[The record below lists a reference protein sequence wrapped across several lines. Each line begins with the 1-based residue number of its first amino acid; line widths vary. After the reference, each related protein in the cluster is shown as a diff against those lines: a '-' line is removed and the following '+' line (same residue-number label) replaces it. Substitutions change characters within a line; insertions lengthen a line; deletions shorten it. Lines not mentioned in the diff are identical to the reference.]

1 MIDIAAIVAAA
12 VNTGGIG
19 KDGTLPWSIPGDMS
33 FFKRVTSEG
42 GNNAVIM
49 GRKTWE
55 SIPLKFRPLPNRIN
69 VVVSRNDD
77 LELPEDVLLANSLEN
92 ALEKLRSSQTSNI
105 SKIFIIGG
113 ASIYKEALEKNLC
126 NKILLTEVHNHPLDF
141 ECGEQSFDT
150 HFPLL
155 SVKSDWD
162 SKLLEEGS
170 WYSHGDLKYRFIE
183 YTRPEESEEQ
193 EVANDVFPAAQAQ
206 VDINKEEMQYLNLCR
221 HIIEN
226 GVTKSDRT
234 GTGTIA
240 SFGHT
245 MRFSL
250 RDDTIPLLT
259 TKRVFWRGVAE
270 ELLWFV
276 RGQTDAKLLQQKN
289 IHIWDGNASKEYMES
304 IGLGHYAEGD
314 LGPVY
319 GFQWRNWGAD
329 YEGCD
334 ADYTDKGVDQL
345 QECIDKIKN
354 KPWDRRIIM
363 SAWNVGD
370 ISKMALPPCHMFCQ
384 FFVDTEHNEL
394 HCQMYQRSADMGLGV
409 PFNIAS
415 YSLLT
420 HLIARVCGLKAGEF
434 VHVLGD
440 AHVYSNH
447 VDALKVQLERE
458 PRAFPKLYINGNK
471 GRIED
476 FEMED
481 LDLVGYNPHKSIKM
495 EMAV

>member
-1 MIDIAAIVAAA
+1 MKPI
-12 VNTGGIG
+12 
-19 KDGTLPWSIPGDMS
+19 
-33 FFKRVTSEG
+33 
-42 GNNAVIM
+42 
-49 GRKTWE
+49 
-55 SIPLKFRPLPNRIN
+55 
-69 VVVSRNDD
+69 
-77 LELPEDVLLANSLEN
+77 
-92 ALEKLRSSQTSNI
+92 
-105 SKIFIIGG
+105 
-113 ASIYKEALEKNLC
+113 
-126 NKILLTEVHNHPLDF
+126 
-141 ECGEQSFDT
+141 
-150 HFPLL
+150 
-155 SVKSDWD
+155 
-162 SKLLEEGS
+162 
-170 WYSHGDLKYRFIE
+170 
-183 YTRPEESEEQ
+183 
-193 EVANDVFPAAQAQ
+193 
-206 VDINKEEMQYLNLCR
+206 
-221 HIIEN
+221 
-226 GVTKSDRT
+226 
-234 GTGTIA
+234 
-240 SFGHT
+240 
-245 MRFSL
+245 
-250 RDDTIPLLT
+250 
-259 TKRVFWRGVAE
+259 
-270 ELLWFV
+270 
-276 RGQTDAKLLQQKN
+276 
-289 IHIWDGNASKEYMES
+289 
-304 IGLGHYAEGD
+304 
-314 LGPVY
+314 
-319 GFQWRNWGAD
+319 NWGAD

-384 FFVDTEHNEL
+384 FFVDTEQNEL

-447 VDALKVQLERE
+447 VDALKVQLERK

-471 GRIED
+471 DRIED